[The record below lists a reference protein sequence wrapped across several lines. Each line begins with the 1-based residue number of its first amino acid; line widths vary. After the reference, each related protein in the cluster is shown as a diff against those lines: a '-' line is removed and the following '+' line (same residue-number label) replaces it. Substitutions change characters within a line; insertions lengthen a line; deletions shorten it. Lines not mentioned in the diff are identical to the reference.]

1 VALNRAVPLA
11 MVRGPRAALTEVE
24 RLERDGR
31 LAGYQYLPAVKAD
44 LLRRAG
50 RDREAAQA
58 YREALAAT
66 ANEAERAFLAEQ
78 VADFD

>member
-1 VALNRAVPLA
+1 MAGGVD
-11 MVRGPRAALTEVE
+11 

-31 LAGYQYLPAVKAD
+31 LAGYQYLPAVRAD

-50 RDREAAQA
+50 RDQEAEQA

-66 ANEAERAFLAEQ
+66 SSEAERAFLAEQ
-78 VADFD
+78 LPIITNDGRPWSAFS